1 MTYTEHKGFSYRNK
15 YAMVKIVDELEK
27 KVIEELRNAQPKVE
41 AAFAEVVS
49 GKSFGCWGWTVHI
62 SRTPKSQ
69 PLPTLEVTPASAEA
83 SPSAPASV

>member
-1 MTYTEHKGFSYRNK
+1 
-15 YAMVKIVDELEK
+15 MVKIVDELEK

-49 GKSFGCWGWTVHI
+49 GKTFGCWGWTVHI
-62 SRTPKSQ
+62 SRTPKPQ
-69 PLPTLEVTPASAEA
+69 PLPKLEVISASTEA